1 MEKKYGREGMPQ
13 SKLFESIESDE
24 PESRFDSDFSIS
36 ESVRNATYN
45 MIKPHL
51 PECRQRVYE
60 IILQHPEGICNKQ
73 IAIEWGVPINSV
85 TGRVTELREEGLV
98 GACGTKAIPDHRG
111 RMHPNT
117 LWRAL

>member
-1 MEKKYGREGMPQ
+1 MPQ
-13 SKLFESIESDE
+13 RKLFESIESDE
-24 PESRFDSDFSIS
+24 LESMFDVGKA
-36 ESVRNATYN
+36 VRNATYN

-73 IAIEWGVPINSV
+73 IALEWGVPINSV
-85 TGRVTELREEGLV
+85 TGRVRELCQAELV
-98 GACGTKAIPDHRG
+98 VACGTKAVPDHRG

>member
-1 MEKKYGREGMPQ
+1 MPQ
-13 SKLFESIESDE
+13 SKLFDSIESDE
-24 PESRFDSDFSIS
+24 LEPMFEVSKA
-36 ESVRNATYN
+36 VRNATYQ

-73 IAIEWGVPINSV
+73 IAVEWGVPINSV
-85 TGRVTELREEGLV
+85 TGRVTELREVGLV
-98 GACGTKAIPDHRG
+98 IACGTKAVPDHRG

>member
-1 MEKKYGREGMPQ
+1 MLQ
-13 SKLFESIESDE
+13 SKLFYEEGINELK
-24 PESRFDSDFSIS
+24 PEFEVS
-36 ESVRNATYN
+36 EAVRNATYN
-45 MIKPHL
+45 MIKPDL

-73 IAIEWGVPINSV
+73 IALEWGVPINSV
-85 TGRVTELREEGLV
+85 TGRVTELRQTGFV
-98 GACGTKAIPDHRG
+98 TSCGTKDIPDHRG